1 MVALWPELS
10 LWRDKVPANGADVA
24 NALVAANGRVY
35 VTGFSTGTGSRGDY
49 YTICYGGGGG
59 LKWADR
65 YNGTGN
71 DFDQGNA
78 IGINHVNGN
87 VYVTGGSR
95 GAGTKSDFLTI
106 GYTP

>member
-1 MVALWPELS
+1 
-10 LWRDKVPANGADVA
+10 
-24 NALVAANGRVY
+24 VAANGRVY
-35 VTGFSTGTGSRGDY
+35 VTGFSTGSGTSGDY
-49 YTICYGGGGG
+49 YTVCYGEGGGY
-59 LKWADR
+59 KWADR

-78 IGINHVNGN
+78 IGINPVNGN

-106 GYTP
+106 GYAP